1 MTPNC
6 DTIFRG
12 RCLHSDFAQEVW
24 LARRSFCEVAS
35 KRFLHGEG
43 FSLVGTFSEYCVSI
57 IRYIVSLFRNT
68 NEGIINHWYLGVVIG
83 ERIVLLLTTLQLHG
97 RIHGIM
103 ITGIVGQPEQ
113 LLDCKRGLLSQRWRR
128 LVRSIAGGKVI
139 GMMIPHWF
147 HFGVNHFE

>member
-1 MTPNC
+1 MFQKYQIEKSPILN
-6 DTIFRG
+6 G
-12 RCLHSDFAQEVW
+12 QKK
-24 LARRSFCEVAS
+24 S
-35 KRFLHGEG
+35 KTSEKVQKMRDLEG
-43 FSLVGTFSEYCVSI
+43 PTA
-57 IRYIVSLFRNT
+57 IRPFENT
-68 NEGIINHWYLGVVIG
+68 LYNEGIINHCYLGVVIG

-97 RIHGIM
+97 RIHGLM